1 MGTKQYDSATDLLTF
16 SRASSAT
23 FLGSNGLLQT
33 AANNIPRIEYD
44 AAGAVKGLLIEE
56 ARTNLLNYSNDFTNA
71 AWSKTNLTVT
81 ANQATG
87 PDGTVSATEVGI
99 TSIPQNSYGIH
110 FSTSTT
116 GTLSYFA
123 KQNTERFFLIVRGAY
138 TSGDYAIFDL
148 SNGTVSRSPTYS
160 GSSAEMVP
168 MGNGWYRCVLQS
180 AQASTVSAFSVSG
193 SGTDNTTSTAGTVYL
208 YGAQLEV
215 ASFPTSYIPTTG
227 AAATRARDIAE
238 IPMSAFGYNNDKGSL
253 VIDVLTPVV
262 DQFMALAIFNTSS
275 YYNSRGFFKS
285 SLGLSLAG
293 PYYMTFSYDGT
304 TTALELGQ
312 QTQAV
317 YAKLGLSYGDN
328 EVGVRDGGT
337 VLSGDSRYPNP
348 DRLFLGGRDNGTQSQ
363 CWIKSIQ
370 YYPRQLTDTQLQ
382 ELTT

>member
-1 MGTKQYDSATDLLTF
+1 MGTKQYDSATDLITF
-16 SRASSAT
+16 SRASGGT

-44 AAGAVKGLLIEE
+44 ATGAVKGLLIEE

-110 FSTSTT
+110 FSTSTS
-116 GTLSYFA
+116 GALSFFA
-123 KQNTERFFLIVRGAY
+123 KQNTERFFLIVRGTY
-138 TSGDYAIFDL
+138 TSGDWAIFDL
-148 SNGTVSRSPTYS
+148 SNGTVSKSPTYS
-160 GSSAEMVP
+160 GSSTEMVP

-215 ASFPTSYIPTTG
+215 ASFHTSYIPTISST
-227 AAATRARDIAE
+227 ATRAKDLAE
-238 IPMSAFGYNNDKGSL
+238 IPTSAFGYNNDKGSL
-253 VIDVLTPVV
+253 VIDVLTPVA
-262 DQFMALAIFNTSS
+262 DQFMPIVTFNTSS
-275 YYNSRGFFKS
+275 YYNSRGLWKS
-285 SLGLSLAG
+285 NYNLSVASTLYVCSA
-293 PYYMTFSYDGT
+293 YDGNLT
-304 TTALELGQ
+304 LLQLGT

-317 YAKLGLSYGDN
+317 YAKLGLSYGDSQRA
-328 EVGVRDGGT
+328 VKDGNTVVSGT
-337 VLSGDSRYPNP
+337 SLYPNP
-348 DRLFLGGRDNGTQSQ
+348 TRLHLGGRENGLQSQ